1 MTFGAT
7 LRMLRKKKGLTQ
19 GDLAKII
26 GVSDSSIGMYETDQR
41 IPSYDIQDAIADF
54 FNVDLDFLFG
64 RKSYFGNI
72 TKIPVYG
79 QIAAGIPLLAVEDIE
94 DYEEIDEATARNGEH
109 IALRI
114 HGDSM
119 EPRICDGDVII
130 IRKQPTCEDGD
141 VCAVCVNGD
150 YATCKK
156 VRFVADGIML
166 VSLNTAYEP
175 QFYSKKQCED
185 LPITIIGRVV
195 ELRGKV

>member
-1 MTFGAT
+1 MDIGNKIRT
-7 LRMLRKKKGLTQ
+7 LRKKYNLTLEEVGAAVGVGKSTVRKWETGQ
-19 GDLAKII
+19 IANMRRDKIAALAEVLHTTPEYLMDWK
-26 GVSDSSIGMYETDQR
+26 EKTNR
-41 IPSYDIQDAIADF
+41 I
-54 FNVDLDFLFG
+54 
-64 RKSYFGNI
+64 
-72 TKIPVYG
+72 IPVYG
-79 QIAAGIPLLAVEDIE
+79 QIAAGLPLLAVEDIE

>member
-1 MTFGAT
+1 MTFGTT

-19 GDLAKII
+19 AELAKII
-26 GVSDSSIGMYETDQR
+26 GVSDSAVGMYESDQR
-41 IPSYDIQDAIADF
+41 MPGYDIQDALADY
-54 FNVDLDFLFG
+54 FNVDLDFLLG
-64 RKSYFGNI
+64 RKSFFGNI

-79 QIAAGIPLLAVEDIE
+79 QIAAGLPLLAVEDIE
-94 DYEEIDEATARNGEH
+94 DYEEIDESTARNGEH

-141 VCAVCVNGD
+141 ICAVCVNGD

-166 VSLNTAYEP
+166 VSLNSTYEP
-175 QFYSKKQCED
+175 QFYSKKECEE